1 MVAAFTTPYTPSL
14 INNPLAGAFI
24 LLMGMA
30 ATLFFVITSSAE
42 VYAQDPSFAFILQR
56 LENILLL
63 SERFLLYEQSG
74 INILLANLNNFSP
87 EILNSMYLSLQELV
101 LVRES
106 LASNFLHMV
115 NMPII
120 EFMPGPLVD
129 RINQNFADFRLG
141 GNNLMVLVR
150 NIEIRLNIAEEE
162 RIPSF
167 WFEE

>member
-42 VYAQDPSFAFILQR
+42 VYTQDPSFAFILQR

-150 NIEIRLNIAEEE
+150 NI
-162 RIPSF
+162 
-167 WFEE
+167 